1 MATVKLVLHKS
12 NMFKDGTYPLV
23 FQIIHNRRKKIIYT
37 RYRIAEVNLDIGNGK
52 VCYVKNGVLSRR
64 TVQLINRDIRQQR
77 REVMERIEKL
87 EYMGVDYTVNDLD
100 NSRSSRHSPYLV
112 QYIQTH
118 INNKLVESREG
129 TAAAYRNTLMSL
141 TKYLQGRDIR
151 VINVTPAF
159 VRKYESFLI
168 VNGAT
173 VNTISFYMRNLKTL
187 FNALIN
193 DKQYAQENPFKVTR
207 TSISKTTKR
216 ALLRKELIRLVELTF
231 DLKSESHLEFAR
243 DVFMFSYYTR
253 GMSLVDI
260 VYLKK
265 SQIVD
270 GVISYTRKKSKQQIK
285 IKVTKNIQELIT
297 KYDNSSNYV
306 LPILDVNSSRSI
318 YAQYRLALGRINNN
332 LKIVGVYAKLSVP
345 LTSYMA
351 RHSWAT
357 QAKEAGTPIS
367 VISEGLGHTSEQ
379 ITRIYLKEFDSS
391 VIDRVNELVTKL
403 R

>member
-37 RYRIAEVNLDIGNGK
+37 RYRIAEVNLDIDNGK
-52 VCYVKNGVLSRR
+52 VRYVEDSSLSRKN
-64 TVQLINRDIRQQR
+64 VQLINRDIRQQLR
-77 REVMERIEKL
+77 GIMERIDKF
-87 EYMGVDYTVNDLD
+87 EYLGIDYSVNDLD
-100 NSRSSRHSPYLV
+100 TNRSSRHSPYLM
-112 QYIQTH
+112 QYIQTQ
-118 INNKLVESREG
+118 INNKLVERREG
-129 TAAAYRNTLMSL
+129 TAAAYRNTLMSM
-141 TKYLQGRDIR
+141 TKYLGGRDIR
-151 VINVTPAF
+151 VSNVTPVF
-159 VRKYESFLI
+159 VRKYESFLTI
-168 VNGAT
+168 NAAT

-193 DKQYAQENPFKVTR
+193 DNHYSQENPFRVTR
-207 TSISKTTKR
+207 TSICKTTKR
-216 ALLRKELIRLVELTF
+216 ALSRKELIQLVELTF

-265 SQIVD
+265 TQIVD
-270 GVISYTRKKSKQQIK
+270 GVITYTRKKSKQKIK
-285 IKVTKNIQELIT
+285 IRVTKNIQELIV
-297 KYDNSSNYV
+297 KYDNVSDYV
-306 LPILDVNSSRSI
+306 LPVLDTASARSL
-318 YAQYRLALGRINNN
+318 YAQYRLALGRINHN
-332 LKIVGVYAKLSVP
+332 LKTVGAYAKLSVP

-357 QAKEAGTPIS
+357 QAKEVGTPIS
-367 VISEGLGHTSEQ
+367 IISEGLGHTSEQ

-391 VIDRVNELVTKL
+391 VIDKVNELVTRL

>member
-23 FQIIHNRRKKIIYT
+23 FQIIHKRRKKIIYT
-37 RYRIAEVNLDIGNGK
+37 KYRIAEVHLDVDHGK
-52 VCYVKNGVLSRR
+52 VCYAADGSLSRK
-64 TVQLINRDIRQQR
+64 TVQLINRNIRQQLK
-77 REVMERIEKL
+77 EITDRIEKL
-87 EYMGVDYTVNDLD
+87 EYVGIDYSVNDLD
-100 NSRSSRHSPYLV
+100 NNRSFRHSPYLM
-112 QYIQTH
+112 QYIQTQ
-118 INNKLVESREG
+118 INNKLVERKEG
-129 TAAAYRNTLMSL
+129 TASAYRNTLLSM
-141 TKYLQGRDIR
+141 TKYLKGRDIK
-151 VINVTPAF
+151 VSGVTPSF

-168 VNGAT
+168 INKVT

-187 FNALIN
+187 FNTFMN
-193 DKQYAQENPFKVTR
+193 DNHCLQENPFKVTR
-207 TSISKTTKR
+207 TSICKTTKR
-216 ALLRKELIRLVELTF
+216 ALPRKELIRLAELTF

-270 GVISYTRKKSKQQIK
+270 EMISYTRKKSKQPIK
-285 IKVTKNIQELIT
+285 IRMTKNIQDLIM
-297 KYDNSSNYV
+297 KYDNNSDYV
-306 LPILDVNSSRSI
+306 WPILDIYSSRSL
-318 YAQYRLALGRINNN
+318 YEQYRLALGRIDHN
-332 LKIVGVYAKLSVP
+332 LKTVGAYANLSVP

-357 QAKEAGTPIS
+357 QAKEVGTPIS
-367 VISEGLGHTSEQ
+367 IISEGLGHTSEK
-379 ITRIYLKEFDSS
+379 ITQIYLKEFDSS
-391 VIDRVNELVTKL
+391 VIDRVNELVTRL